1 MLVSYRDK
9 KNNRKNRIVGNC
21 KLAAKGI
28 GSVKIERFDNT
39 NKWVGWS
46 LRRK

>member
-9 KNNRKNRIVGNC
+9 KNNRKNIIVRNC

-28 GSVKIERFDNT
+28 SSVKIERFDIA
-39 NKWVGWS
+39 NKWIGWS